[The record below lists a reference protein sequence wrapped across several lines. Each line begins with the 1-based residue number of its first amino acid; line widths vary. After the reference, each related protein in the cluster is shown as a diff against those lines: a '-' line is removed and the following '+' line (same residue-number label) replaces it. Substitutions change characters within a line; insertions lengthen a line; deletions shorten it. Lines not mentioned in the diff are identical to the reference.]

1 MIWYELG
8 EKEFSSE
15 AKIEDLWGYLNEDS
29 ADLHFLSVYDSVS
42 LDIAGI
48 DAYQKC
54 HAEEM
59 YSVGGREY
67 SVVMKLYK

>member
-29 ADLHFLSVYDSVS
+29 ADLHFLSVYDSVG

-54 HAEEM
+54 HA
-59 YSVGGREY
+59 
-67 SVVMKLYK
+67 